1 MNLIFIIF
9 FMFYFCLPNSCLTS
23 ANSSVD
29 RLALLA
35 IKSQITNDPQGVL
48 NSWNSTISV
57 CQWLGVTCD
66 ATPSQRVIGLRLESY
81 GLVGTISPS
90 VGNLSFLQNLSLSD
104 NTFQGHIPPQIGHLL
119 SLRLLN
125 LERNSFEGEVPANIS
140 ECSKLEK
147 LSLGGNRLTGSIPRE
162 LGRLSNLNY
171 LLLQENR
178 FTGDLLNTVVTNM
191 TSLSYLSAAVNSFE
205 GSIPDNIGSV
215 LTNLVYISL
224 VQNEISGTIP
234 SSFYNL
240 SSLFVVDL
248 DLNRLEGTLPF
259 DIGFRLPQLTHFKIS
274 GNFFHGT
281 LPLSLSNLTQLQV
294 LALYSNNFTG
304 KFMFSAR
311 DMPDLRFLDISL
323 NYLGMGEP
331 DDLSF
336 VQTLVN
342 CSQLSVLECGSNRFG
357 GSLPRFL
364 GNLSTEITTIDFQQN
379 KITGTIPT
387 ELFNLI
393 NLQRLELLDN
403 ELTGHLPLE
412 IENLS
417 KLEHFSCSNNHLIG
431 DIPYSLGNLS
441 RLAELYMDN
450 NSFEGAIPS
459 SLGEC
464 TYLLYLTLSENN
476 LSGPVSSHLF
486 HASMLLELHLDQNHL
501 QGVFPVEIGLLRNLV
516 VLDITRNAF
525 SGKVPS
531 SLASCVGL
539 LELQMGENFFTGS
552 IPQSFKS
559 LTSIKHLNLSH
570 NRLSGQ
576 IPDFLSNFSLLGLD
590 VSFNNLEG
598 EVPRRGVFTNI
609 SAVTTLGNKKLCGG
623 IPEIHLPKCSTN
635 TTLARGSK
643 RRGRLSVAVTLI
655 IAVASLVV
663 GVSIISAIYFL
674 MCIRNKK
681 NKLSQGSLLNLKEP
695 FSKVSYNMLLK
706 ATDRFSE
713 ANLIGAGG
721 FGSVYKGVLD
731 PENNMVVAIKVI
743 SLEQKGARKS
753 FMAECEALKNI
764 RHRNLLKIVTAC
776 SSTDFQGNDFKA
788 LIYEFMPNGNLRQW
802 IHIEQHTKPLSLL
815 QRLKI
820 AIDVAC
826 ALDYL
831 HNSCDVPI
839 IHCDLKPSN
848 ILLDSDMV
856 AHVGDFGLA
865 TFHSDARTYNSNS
878 VAVKGTIGYAAPEY
892 GLGSVV
898 SKEGDMYSYGIVLI
912 EMMSTI
918 YPTNRMF
925 EGDLDLHKYAKSA
938 LSDQLTEIID
948 PKLFDDNVV
957 ASSGSQYVALARY
970 DCYVKCVWSVI
981 DIGVKCSVE
990 SPQDRMRIEDTI
1002 RGLKIT
1008 QEMFLKEL
1016 SVVEA
1021 MHF

>member
-1 MNLIFIIF
+1 
-9 FMFYFCLPNSCLTS
+9 
-23 ANSSVD
+23 
-29 RLALLA
+29 
-35 IKSQITNDPQGVL
+35 
-48 NSWNSTISV
+48 
-57 CQWLGVTCD
+57 
-66 ATPSQRVIGLRLESY
+66 
-81 GLVGTISPS
+81 
-90 VGNLSFLQNLSLSD
+90 
-104 NTFQGHIPPQIGHLL
+104 
-119 SLRLLN
+119 
-125 LERNSFEGEVPANIS
+125 
-140 ECSKLEK
+140 
-147 LSLGGNRLTGSIPRE
+147 
-162 LGRLSNLNY
+162 
-171 LLLQENR
+171 
-178 FTGDLLNTVVTNM
+178 
-191 TSLSYLSAAVNSFE
+191 
-205 GSIPDNIGSV
+205 
-215 LTNLVYISL
+215 
-224 VQNEISGTIP
+224 
-234 SSFYNL
+234 
-240 SSLFVVDL
+240 
-248 DLNRLEGTLPF
+248 
-259 DIGFRLPQLTHFKIS
+259 
-274 GNFFHGT
+274 
-281 LPLSLSNLTQLQV
+281 
-294 LALYSNNFTG
+294 
-304 KFMFSAR
+304 
-311 DMPDLRFLDISL
+311 
-323 NYLGMGEP
+323 
-331 DDLSF
+331 
-336 VQTLVN
+336 
-342 CSQLSVLECGSNRFG
+342 
-357 GSLPRFL
+357 
-364 GNLSTEITTIDFQQN
+364 
-379 KITGTIPT
+379 
-387 ELFNLI
+387 
-393 NLQRLELLDN
+393 
-403 ELTGHLPLE
+403 
-412 IENLS
+412 
-417 KLEHFSCSNNHLIG
+417 
-431 DIPYSLGNLS
+431 
-441 RLAELYMDN
+441 MDN

-464 TYLLYLTLSENN
+464 TNLLYLTLSENN
-476 LSGPVSSHLF
+476 LSGPVSSQLF

-501 QGVFPVEIGLLRNLV
+501 QGVFPVEIGQLRNLV

-531 SLASCVGL
+531 SIASCIGL

-559 LTSIKHLNLSH
+559 LTSIKTLNLSH

-590 VSFNNLEG
+590 VSFNDLEG

-643 RRGRLSVAVTLI
+643 RRGRFSVAVTLI

-681 NKLSQGSLLNLKEP
+681 NKLSQESLLNLKEP
-695 FSKVSYNMLLK
+695 FSKVSYNILLK

-731 PENNMVVAIKVI
+731 PENSMVVAIKVI

-815 QRLKI
+815 QRLNI

-848 ILLDSDMV
+848 ILLDSDLV

-892 GLGSVV
+892 GLGSMV
-898 SKEGDMYSYGIVLI
+898 SKEGDMYSCGIVLI

-938 LSDQLTEIID
+938 LADQLTEIID

-981 DIGVKCSVE
+981 DIGVKCSVG
-990 SPQDRMRIEDTI
+990 SPQDRMRIEDAI
-1002 RGLKIT
+1002 RELKIT

-1021 MHF
+1021 MHFLGFYAALVEILGSYSLQEYVLGI

>member
-1 MNLIFIIF
+1 MNLIFFIVV

-35 IKSQITNDPQGVL
+35 IKSQVTNDPQGVL
-48 NSWNSTISV
+48 NSWNTTISM
-57 CQWLGVTCD
+57 CQWHGVTCD
-66 ATPSQRVIGLRLESY
+66 ATPSQRVVGLRLVSY
-81 GLVGTISPS
+81 GLVGTLSPS
-90 VGNLSFLQNLSLSD
+90 VGNLSFLQNLSLS
-104 NTFQGHIPPQIGHLL
+104 NNSFQGHIPPQIGNLL
-119 SLRLLN
+119 SLRSLILQ
-125 LERNSFEGEVPANIS
+125 RNSFEGEVPANIS
-140 ECSKLEK
+140 QCSKLEG
-147 LSLGGNRLTGSIPRE
+147 LSLAGNHLTGSIPRE

-171 LLLQENR
+171 LILQENR

-191 TSLSYLSAAVNSFE
+191 TSLSYLSAAFNSFE
-205 GSIPDNIGSV
+205 GSIPDNIGRV

-224 VQNEISGTIP
+224 AQNKISGTIP

-259 DIGFRLPQLTHFKIS
+259 DIGFRLPQLAYFKIS

-294 LALYSNNFTG
+294 LAVYSNNFTG

-311 DMPDLRFLDISL
+311 DMPDLRRLDISL
-323 NYLGMGEP
+323 NYLGTGEP

-342 CSQLSVLECGSNRFG
+342 CSQLSLLECGSNRFG
-357 GSLPRFL
+357 GILPRFL
-364 GNLSTEITTIDFQQN
+364 GNLSTEISVIDFQQN
-379 KITGTIPT
+379 NLTGSIPT

-393 NLQRLELLDN
+393 NLQRLQLSDN

-412 IENLS
+412 IENFS

-431 DIPYSLGNLS
+431 DIPHSLGNLS
-441 RLAELYMDN
+441 RLSELYMDN
-450 NSFEGAIPS
+450 NSFEGTIPS

-464 TYLLYLTLSENN
+464 TNLLYLILSENN
-476 LSGPVSSHLF
+476 LSGLVSPHLF
-486 HASMLLELHLDQNHL
+486 HASMLLELHLDHNRL
-501 QGVFPVEIGLLRNLV
+501 QGVFPGEIGQLRNLV

-525 SGKVPS
+525 KGKVPS
-531 SLASCVGL
+531 SLASCFGL

-559 LTSIKHLNLSH
+559 LTSIKYLNLSH

-576 IPDFLSNFSLLGLD
+576 IPDFLSNFSLQGLD
-590 VSFNNLEG
+590 VSFNDLEG
-598 EVPRRGVFTNI
+598 EVPRTGVFTNT
-609 SAVTTLGNKKLCGG
+609 SAATTLGNKKLCGG
-623 IPEIHLPKCSTN
+623 IPEIHLPKCLTN
-635 TTLARGSK
+635 ATLARGSK
-643 RRGRLSVAVTLI
+643 RRGRLSVAVTLT

-681 NKLSQGSLLNLKEP
+681 SRLSQGSLLNVKEP

-731 PENNMVVAIKVI
+731 PENSMVVAIKVI

-788 LIYEFMPNGNLRQW
+788 LVYEFMPNGNLKQW

-815 QRLKI
+815 QRLNI

-831 HNSCDVPI
+831 HNSCDTPI

-865 TFHSDARTYNSNS
+865 TFHSNVSTYNSSS

-912 EMMSTI
+912 EMMSSI
-918 YPTNRMF
+918 FPTNKMF

-938 LSDQLTEIID
+938 LSDQFTEIID
-948 PKLFDDNVV
+948 PKLFDDNV
-957 ASSGSQYVALARY
+957 ASNGSQYVALARK
-970 DCYVKCVWSVI
+970 DCYLKCVWSLI

-990 SPQDRMRIEDTI
+990 SPQDRMRIEDAF
-1002 RGLKIT
+1002 RELQVT

-1021 MHF
+1021 MQF